1 MRIKRVSRLL
11 TNARLAKIRAENEAE
26 KAEAAVEAARKAA
39 PEAAAVVEAPDAV
52 PAEAGHGL
60 VSIGKKLAV
69 GIEHLSVSVRMGMSG
84 WVQKIDNVTE
94 QTQMNFTMSN
104 GVETCWIPSCT
115 LVQVGRPMKD
125 LKLWDKMRHALKEG
139 LYLSVRSVQ
148 PVAKPIEDR
157 GDVSMALWGLFVI
170 THGVTFM
177 SEVSALTK
185 NQHIRK

>member
-1 MRIKRVSRLL
+1 M
-11 TNARLAKIRAENEAE
+11 TNMKLAKIRAENEAQ
-26 KAEAAVEAARKAA
+26 KAEAAVKAAIQAA
-39 PEAAAVVEAPDAV
+39 PELAAVVEAPHADP
-52 PAEAGHGL
+52 PAEGS

-69 GIEHLSVSVRMGMSG
+69 GIEHISASVRMGMSG

-185 NQHIRK
+185 NNIFENKIKKIF